1 MTVTAHDQGNPIST
15 ALVSFKAHARDLF
28 NQWLPSPQSALLTGI
43 VLGIRTD
50 LPTDVRNA
58 FDQVNATRV
67 LVIDGAKMAI
77 LIGLLTAL
85 LGKLRQKWLSAVLI
99 LGGVTVYTLFVGA
112 QPPVVRAAI
121 MGSLAIIAQRLGRES
136 DGLSGLAFAIWLQT
150 ALDPAVINDAAF
162 WISATSTLG
171 LVVMAGP
178 AQRRVD
184 ALLSRWFSRATV
196 RFFGAVLIE
205 SFLVTLVVYVAALP
219 VMLFVFGRFSPIGT
233 LVNLLITPAQAPI
246 LALGLPAIALG
257 SLIAPIG
264 QILAWIASLPVSYT
278 LSMVRAAAQMP
289 NAALSVSITPVMVG
303 AYYAIGFGLW
313 LAAQRPAQMR
323 IGWWTSARRLLTTP
337 MVAAFG
343 LSLAALLWA
352 LALARPDG
360 RLHIWFLDV
369 ADSAVLIQTPGG
381 AHILIDGGTAPNR
394 LIGAIGDR
402 LPFAVRSLDVL
413 IVTEP
418 KSSLISA
425 LPPTL
430 VRYPVGVALT
440 NGQPSAAAEAQALD
454 TALITAQTRTIA
466 VTAGYRLQTGD
477 GVELDVLSP
486 TVVPDA
492 KAKPEDGALAVRLVY
507 GNVSFMLTSDL
518 TALTETTLIHD
529 QYLAASVLELPS
541 HGSDAANADN
551 FLKAVAPQVAV
562 IEVTTG
568 VRAGQ
573 PADATLKRLGTIPIY
588 RTDQSGTLTFVSDGQ
603 ALWVSTER

>member
-1 MTVTAHDQGNPIST
+1 M
-15 ALVSFKAHARDLF
+15 
-28 NQWLPSPQSALLTGI
+28 TGI

-85 LGKLRQKWLSAVLI
+85 LGKLRQKWLSATLI
-99 LGGVTVYTLFVGA
+99 LGGVVVYTLFVGA
-112 QPPVVRAAI
+112 QPPVMRAAI
-121 MGSLAIIAQRLGRES
+121 MGGLAIIAQRLGRES
-136 DGLSGLAFAIWLQT
+136 DGLSGLAFAVWLQT
-150 ALDPAVINDAAF
+150 TLDPTVINDAAF

-178 AQRRVD
+178 TQRRVD

-196 RFFGAVLIE
+196 TFFGAVLIE
-205 SFLVTLVVYVAALP
+205 SILVTLVVYVAALP
-219 VMLFVFGRFSPIGT
+219 VMLFVFGRFSPIGMV
-233 LVNLLITPAQAPI
+233 VNILITPAQAPI

-264 QILAWIASLPVSYT
+264 QLLASIASLPMSYT
-278 LSMVRAAAQMP
+278 LAMVRAAAQMP
-289 NAALSVSITPVMVG
+289 DAALTVSITPAMVG

-313 LAAQRPAQMR
+313 LAAQRSAEVR
-323 IGWWTSARRLLTTP
+323 NGWWTNARRVLSTP

-343 LSLAALLWA
+343 LSLTVLLWA
-352 LALARPDG
+352 SAMARPDG

-381 AHILIDGGTAPNR
+381 AHILIDGGAAPNR

-402 LPFAVRSLDVL
+402 LPFAVHSLDVL

-430 VRYPVGVALT
+430 ARYPAGVVLT
-440 NGQPSAAAEAQALD
+440 NGQSSTAAEAQALYM
-454 TALITAQTRTIA
+454 ALTTAQTRMIT

-477 GVELDVLSP
+477 GVELEILSP
-486 TVVPDA
+486 AVVPDA
-492 KAKPEDGALAVRLVY
+492 KAKPEDGALAVRLTY
-507 GNVSFMLTSDL
+507 GDVSFMLTSDL
-518 TALTETTLIHD
+518 TPLVETDMIHT
-529 QYLAASVLELPS
+529 QYTVGSVLELPS
-541 HGSDAANADN
+541 HGSDTANAEN

-568 VRAGQ
+568 ARGGR
-573 PADATLKRLGTIPIY
+573 PADTTLKRLGTIPVY